1 MSSRIRE
8 QFSTTAL
15 ILSVIALVFAL
26 MGGAYAASGPQASQS
41 KAKAKKGPPGP
52 RGKTGPAG
60 PAGPVGPVGPAGP
73 AGAKGDAGAAGQNGK
88 SVTVTE
94 IEEGEPECEERG
106 GAEVK
111 QEGAASG
118 VEICT
123 GEEGSPWTAG
133 GTLPKGST
141 ETGTWAFTA
150 NDADTEILV
159 PISFPIQ
166 LSKGELEGTEV
177 HFQSDADFATKC
189 PGGTAIKPLA
199 PSGELCVYFNT
210 FGGAPINATFRG
222 IFPASQL
229 VEPGATRAGAILAFT
244 FSGAAGETAI
254 GAGTWAVT
262 G

>member
-15 ILSVIALVFAL
+15 ILSVIALVFAA

-41 KAKAKKGPPGP
+41 KAKQGP
-52 RGKTGPAG
+52 RGKTGKTGKPGAPG
-60 PAGPVGPVGPAGP
+60 PAGPAGP
-73 AGAKGDAGAAGQNGK
+73 AGAKGDAGAAGSAGQNGK

-94 IEEGEPECEERG
+94 IEEGKPECEERG

-118 VEICT
+118 FPVCT

-150 NDADTEILV
+150 NDGDTEILV

-166 LSKGELEGTEV
+166 LSKGELGEEEV

-189 PGGTAIKPLA
+189 PGGTVTKPLA

-210 FGGAPINATFRG
+210 FGGAPINATFKG
-222 IFPASQL
+222 IFFPSKL
-229 VEPGATRAGAILAFT
+229 EEPGATRAGAILAFT